1 MYKNEKSEVHK
12 GHRKRVKDNFIKN
25 GLDVFSDVQALEMAL
40 FFCLPQGDTNELAHK
55 LINKFGSFSAVFD
68 ATPEQLES
76 VSGIGEN
83 TKVFLK
89 YIPALLRR
97 YRIDKIADDNIFE
110 TQEKTGRYLMAYF
123 MTEIREKALVM
134 AFDRKRRLLGT
145 VPLPTSSVGTSAA
158 NAREIAELALSMKSD
173 AIVIAHNHSSGL
185 CEPSEA
191 DISATN
197 ALDFSLSTVGINL
210 IEHYI
215 VTNDSYLG
223 IKEYIRKNG
232 YMNT

>member
-12 GHRKRVKDNFIKN
+12 GHRKRVKDKFMRD
-25 GLDVFSDVQALEMAL
+25 GLDTFTDVQALEMTL
-40 FFCLPQGDTNELAHK
+40 YFCIPQGDTNELAHE
-55 LINKFGSFSAVFD
+55 LLNKFGSFSAVFD
-68 ATPEQLES
+68 ATPEQLEGI
-76 VSGIGEN
+76 SGIGEN

-110 TQEKTGRYLMAYF
+110 SKDKTVRYLMAYF
-123 MTEIREKALVM
+123 MTDTREKGIVM
-134 AFDRKRRLLGT
+134 AFDRKRRLLGAI
-145 VPLPTSSVGTSAA
+145 PMPAAYIGTSTA
-158 NAREIAELALSMKSD
+158 NAREIAELAISMKSD
-173 AIVIAHNHSSGL
+173 AIIIAHNHPSGI

-197 ALDFSLSTVGINL
+197 SLDFALSAVGINL

-215 VTNDSYLG
+215 VTDDKYLG
-223 IKEYIRKNG
+223 IKEYIRTNG
-232 YMNT
+232 Y